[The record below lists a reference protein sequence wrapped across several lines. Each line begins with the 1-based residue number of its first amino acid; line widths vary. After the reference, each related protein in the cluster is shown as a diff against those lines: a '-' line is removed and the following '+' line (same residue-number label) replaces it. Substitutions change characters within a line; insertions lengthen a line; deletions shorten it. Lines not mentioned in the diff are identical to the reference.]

1 MERKRHTKKEL
12 LTDGIVLAIYT
23 IALIV
28 VSCFHEIWFDETQAW
43 QIARSASYKEL
54 FTVIP
59 HYEGHPPLW
68 HLILSV
74 FAKNGAPVDL
84 SLRLVNIS
92 FCTAAMALLI
102 FRSPFPKI
110 VRWLLPFNFF
120 FFYQFGVLNRP
131 YSALMLAFFLA
142 AITYKERNVHPW
154 RYILSLVFMCLLSAF
169 GIMIAGGLCLVW
181 AFEIIIELVKSRK
194 IAHFLRDK
202 RFYSLCFIL
211 AVAVWLIITI
221 TPADDCYYAGVEN
234 GNSLKD
240 MLMLPVCYEIL
251 VVLPFDSWSGVA
263 LDNDFIFSLSP
274 LMIAE
279 IFCGLAMWVGISA
292 FAAKKKMFFTFF
304 VPYFFISAFMAFS
317 YMSQH
322 HIGIG
327 TLYHVFIFW
336 IMGESEDGIVVPEF
350 MKKLKNGIKSPFI
363 RKFALICGS
372 FICIVP
378 IVYSGVSS
386 VNDIRKNCSMSS
398 IHKMIKE
405 NHLEDKKIMVTWY
418 MECKVEKNKNEMGLN
433 EYIFK
438 FMEVPSKHE
447 KITENKTYLMGYAA
461 ELLPYFDRNIF
472 MNFNV
477 DDPDTLYMHYKHKED
492 VDHIFAKW
500 REKGLPDF
508 LIGYCPI
515 DEIYDEETLKGVKYL
530 PIKNVD
536 INTLYKME
544 TKNTVVRIYMRKDLF
559 DDYPQ
564 FKWVDDQEGNVYKR
578 K

>member
-1 MERKRHTKKEL
+1 MENRERKKSEL
-12 LTDGIVLAIYT
+12 AANAIVLTLYT
-23 IALIV
+23 VCLTV

-43 QIARSASYKEL
+43 QIARCATYKEL

-68 HLILSV
+68 HIILSF

-84 SLRLVNIS
+84 SLRLINIS

-131 YSALMLAFFLA
+131 YSAMMLAFFII
-142 AITYKERNVHPW
+142 AITYKERNAHPW
-154 RYILSLVFMCLLSAF
+154 RYIFSLVFMCLLSAF
-169 GIMIAGGLCLVW
+169 GIMIAGGLCIVW
-181 AFEIIIELVKSRK
+181 AFEIIIELVKSKK
-194 IAHFLRDK
+194 IALFWKDK

-211 AVAVWLIITI
+211 VVAIWLILTI
-221 TPADDCYYAGVEN
+221 LPADDCYYVGVEDKRT
-234 GNSLKD
+234 LKEL
-240 MLMLPVCYEIL
+240 LMLPGCYEIL
-251 VVLPFDSWSGVA
+251 AVLPFESWSGVI
-263 LDNDFIFSLSP
+263 LNNDIMFSLSP

-279 IFCGLAMWVGISA
+279 ILCGLAMWIGISA
-292 FAAKKKMFFTFF
+292 FAAKKKKFFTFF
-304 VPYFFISAFMAFS
+304 LPYLFISAFMSFG

-327 TLYHVFIFW
+327 TIYHVFIFW
-336 IMGESEDGIVVPEF
+336 ILGETEGGIVVPEF
-350 MKKLKNGIKSPFI
+350 MKKMKNGIKSPLI
-363 RKFALICGS
+363 RKFSLICGG

-378 IVYSGVSS
+378 IVFSGVSS
-386 VNDIRKNCSMSS
+386 VNEIRKNYAMSS

-418 MECKVEKNKNEMGLN
+418 MEYKVEKSDNKKGLN

-438 FMEVPSKHE
+438 FMEIPSKHE
-447 KITENKTYLMGYAA
+447 KITANKTYLMGCAS
-461 ELLPYFDRNIF
+461 ELLPYFDKNIF

-492 VDHIFAKW
+492 VDAIFAKW

-508 LIGYCPI
+508 IIGYCPI

-530 PIKNVD
+530 PIKNVETNMFYKLD
-536 INTLYKME
+536 TNTQ
-544 TKNTVVRIYMRKDLF
+544 VSRVYMREDLF